1 MVAASAAFAGAA
13 AAQEASI
20 STSTDANLD
29 NVSPGDTFDIDVTVE
44 NTGSSDATVVDV
56 RVQDE
61 PSGVTAEDAGLGL
74 DAPAPGESATKT
86 VSVTVG
92 DDVASGDYSVDIF
105 ADLGNEATSTTPVE
119 FTVSDS
125 DTGDGDTGDGDTGD
139 SSSVTPAIPDGEYDD
154 DIADVEATPA
164 DLDGTAYYQGQELDV
179 TLTGEAGS
187 SVQLRNVQSFGAED
201 GNTQL
206 SQQLTVNDNDVVNID
221 TEDLSSGDYFLTG
234 VPSLPS
240 TQDILA
246 RNDDTFSVN
255 EQSLTAEFD
264 VDDRTND
271 GVNSIDT
278 DFEFDSN
285 RGSYPITI
293 HAQGDLDTED
303 LTNIFVAP
311 NDNVDLAYTREDDDG
326 ETDFDEIG
334 IVRDNSG
341 VTEQADLADAG
352 ITDDDTYNA
361 DFDGIDAESYEFTF
375 TGTDSTA
382 VATDSIEVT
391 EANEAVDFVGG
402 VDQSAAGDIAEF
414 NFTIEDTDDT
424 YLQFGDEESDFVDV
438 MYVEVD
444 DEDEPV
450 NIEIN
455 TRLLGT
461 SAGVND
467 VYDTDN
473 VDTFESEVHSDNGVE
488 THPAVGLYDD
498 DGTPIGDNGN
508 DFTQY
513 LDELEIIDA
522 SAGEGPT
529 DQLIRPLQPTDYSVI
544 AAGTTSVDDGVFDA
558 DPGGEANDELGSK
571 VLELTQPEIGDITVH
586 KAPEEDADDEDNVAD
601 LVEKATPSTDIA
613 IDDQTIIQV
622 EATGI
627 YGSMVAGP
635 DGEGNLNTDFDRLED
650 GMSSNVLYN
659 IDEEIDTQITFE
671 AEAGDATGNQGA
683 LEVALQGQ
691 DNGGSVTDSDV
702 FVVLDEE
709 NGQFF
714 VVVDTSSDDA
724 FVNGDAPDEETT
736 FDVLMEYDADN
747 EDDRFEFADSKDPYS
762 FQGNSFQNY
771 PYLQQ
776 GETISNS
783 ANFELSPRSIVFD
796 NLNSDQVVEAAASDS
811 AEISGSTNVAPGS
824 DATLRVASTN
834 ASSSFRIGNDLN
846 VTEDGSVTTTFD
858 LSDQEVGDEFELVYQ
873 VAGSSTD
880 TADGV
885 IVESV
890 DTGEDEPADEDEGT
904 NETADD
910 GEDMDDGESEPADD
924 GETNESTDGGSA
936 DDGGSTDDGTPG
948 FGAVVALVALIGAAL
963 LAVRRQN

>member
-1 MVAASAAFAGAA
+1 MAALMVLSMVAAGAVFAGPA
-13 AAQEASI
+13 AAQTVSTDEVSADGSTVEIATEGTASI
-20 STSTDANLD
+20 SITNIEGEVSEISTNGAN
-29 NVSPGDTFDIDVTVE
+29 T
-44 NTGSSDATVVDV
+44 
-56 RVQDE
+56 DE
-61 PSGVTAEDAGLGL
+61 GILFNNLGGLP
-74 DAPAPGESATKT
+74 DT
-86 VSVTVG
+86 VSFV
-92 DDVASGDYSVDIF
+92 
-105 ADLGNEATSTTPVE
+105 LTPPE
-119 FTVSDS
+119 GQDTVSFDVGGETTTL
-125 DTGDGDTGDGDTGD
+125 DVVEGDTGSDD
-139 SSSVTPAIPDGEYDD
+139 STENPDPAIPDGTYDD
-154 DIADVEATPA
+154 DIADVDATPG
-164 DLDGTAYYQGQELDV
+164 DLDGTAFYQGQEIDV
-179 TLTGEAGS
+179 TLAGEAGS

-206 SQQLTVNDNDVVNID
+206 SQQLTVNDNDVVSID

-234 VPSLPS
+234 VSSLPS
-240 TQDILA
+240 TAEILN
-246 RNDDTFSVN
+246 RSEDTFSVN

-271 GVNSIDT
+271 GVNSEDT

-285 RGSYPITI
+285 RGSYPITV
-293 HAQGDLDTED
+293 HANGDLDTEELVD
-303 LTNIFVAP
+303 IFVE
-311 NDNVDLAYTREDDDG
+311 NDDRLQLAYTREDDDG
-326 ETDFDEIG
+326 ETDYDEIG
-334 IVRDNSG
+334 IVRDAGAVS
-341 VTEQADLADAG
+341 VQSDLADAG
-352 ITDDDTYNA
+352 ITDADDYTV
-361 DFDGIDAESYEFTF
+361 DFDGIDAGNYEFTF
-375 TGTDSTA
+375 VGTDSTA
-382 VATDSIEVT
+382 TATDSIEVT

-424 YLQFGDEESDFVDV
+424 FLQFGDEESDFVDV

-461 SAGVND
+461 DAPLNA

-473 VDTFESEVHSDNGVE
+473 TDTFESEVHGGISADNKPDGV
-488 THPAVGLYDD
+488 PLYDN
-498 DGTPIGDNGN
+498 DGSALTGFED
-508 DFTQY
+508 Y
-513 LDELEIIDA
+513 LDELDIIDA
-522 SAGEGPT
+522 SAGEDRL
-529 DQLIRPLQPTDYSVI
+529 DQLIRPLQPTDYSVT

-571 VLELTQPEIGDITVH
+571 VLELTTPEIGDITVH

-601 LVEKATPSTDIA
+601 LVEKATPSEDIA
-613 IDDQTIIQV
+613 LDDQAIIQV

-635 DGEGNLNTDFDRLED
+635 DGDGNLNPDFDRLDD

-671 AEAGDATGNQGA
+671 AEAGDTTGNQGA

-691 DNGGSVTDSDV
+691 DNGGTVTDSDV

-724 FVNGDAPDEETT
+724 FVNGDAPDDETS
-736 FDVLMEYDADN
+736 FDVTMEYSADN

-762 FQGNSFQNY
+762 FQADSYQNY

-776 GETISNS
+776 GEVLSNS
-783 ANFELSPRSIVFD
+783 ASFELSPRSIVFD
-796 NLNSDQVVEAAASDS
+796 NLNDNQVVEAAASDS

-834 ASSSFRIGNDLN
+834 ASSSFRVGNDLN
-846 VTEDGSVTTTFD
+846 ITEDGSVTTTFD

-873 VAGSSTD
+873 VAGSSAD
-880 TADGV
+880 SADGV

-890 DTGEDEPADEDEGT
+890 DTGEDETADEDEGT

-924 GETNESTDGGSA
+924 GETNESTDGG
-936 DDGGSTDDGTPG
+936 DDGSTDDGTPG
-948 FGAVVALVALIGAAL
+948 FGAVVALIALIGAAL